1 MFARMHR
8 FLIDEIVD
16 LATQRLRR
24 AFAILP
30 DRCHEEFLADR
41 EGGRQRVEKGGA
53 TGVAAVPPAR
63 RGLLATELHVALL
76 DPEIGRRGRV
86 EGHEQLL
93 RIINI
98 NINVYNANIRH
109 SQEMLLSCFRTAFS
123 EADRKAVSL
132 AYIGLRPCGPQVEE
146 RAMARMYK
154 MARPAPKRRKRSG
167 AEVREEGLAAARRL
181 LLDGGPGAVTLA
193 NVGEAIGMSHANVLH
208 HFGSAA
214 GLQSALMGSMIQ
226 DLTGALD
233 NVCLLYTSRCV

>member
-1 MFARMHR
+1 MFECAGCRQLLDRRAPFGPCDRPARAFFERGDVVADIFGLAIEDDMFARMHR

-16 LATQRLRR
+16 LAAQRLRR

-63 RGLLATELHVALL
+63 RGLLAAELHVALL

-132 AYIGLRPCGPQVEE
+132 AYIGLRPC
-146 RAMARMYK
+146 
-154 MARPAPKRRKRSG
+154 
-167 AEVREEGLAAARRL
+167 
-181 LLDGGPGAVTLA
+181 
-193 NVGEAIGMSHANVLH
+193 
-208 HFGSAA
+208 
-214 GLQSALMGSMIQ
+214 
-226 DLTGALD
+226 
-233 NVCLLYTSRCV
+233 